1 MRMHRLTIGAATLAA
16 LLALLAISKA
26 PQAFADA
33 AAKTEEKEAK
43 KHELALG
50 DPAPAWKKLEGV
62 DDKPHSLA
70 DLKKAKAVVVVFTCN
85 ECPVAKAYEDRLSAL
100 QKDYAEKG
108 VAVIAINTNNSD
120 AEKLPAMKERA
131 KEKDFQFVYL
141 DDSTQEIS
149 REYGATVTPHAFI
162 LDAKR
167 RVVYRGAID
176 DEMDESKVTK
186 HYVRDALD
194 DVLAGKKP
202 QVAESKQFGCGI
214 HYE

>member
-1 MRMHRLTIGAATLAA
+1 MRTHFLTTGAAMLAA
-16 LLALLAISKA
+16 LLGLATDV

-33 AAKTEEKEAK
+33 AAKSEEKDAK
-43 KHELALG
+43 KRELALG
-50 DPAPAWKKLEGV
+50 DPGPEWKKLEGV
-62 DDKPHSLA
+62 DGKPHSLA
-70 DLKKAKAVVVVFTCN
+70 DLKKAKAIVVVFTCN

-108 VAVIAINTNNSD
+108 VEVVAINTNTSE

-141 DDSTQEIS
+141 DDASQEIS
-149 REYGATVTPHAFI
+149 RGYGATVTPHAFV

-176 DEMDESKVTK
+176 DEMDESAVTK
-186 HYVRDALD
+186 QFVRDALD

-202 QVAESKQFGCGI
+202 RVAESKPAGCGI
-214 HYE
+214 RYE